1 METIVD
7 TAFDYL
13 IVGKGEHRDDGPRA
27 ALVLI
32 LAVGEDGWLRP
43 LANSAAQA
51 RHWKQHSKLGLIGK
65 ASDEDACQYRP
76 PLEE

>member
-32 LAVGEDGWLRP
+32 LAVREDGWLRP
-43 LANSAAQA
+43 LAKALHKRVTGNSTPN
-51 RHWKQHSKLGLIGK
+51 WGL
-65 ASDEDACQYRP
+65 
-76 PLEE
+76 